1 MTEKNFGVVLRA
13 VDPGKL
19 GNLVKKN
26 LISEVTED
34 TDEGLTY
41 FKSGFSKRELK
52 VKLGLV
58 YDQDIIEYA
67 AQKDVVKTT
76 SEQTNSEIEKTDNT
90 PEVTE
95 KAEIPE
101 VQQESDL
108 NKKALKLKEKE
119 SDLNLKAIE
128 LSEKQAELENKII
141 NSNSENQNSI
151 MGDKVK
157 QKLRIEIP
165 EIYGTEYEDIY
176 NYAADLRTFKKLMK
190 NDWTEEEIIFSS
202 LVKSKK
208 TSLKASMTN
217 EEETKIDDFVK
228 FLFTIHGHSSSEMW
242 KKLRSIKQNN
252 DENVLQFFNRVV
264 KLFYA
269 CRNINVPE
277 TINDESHQQEIRN
290 IFISGLNNIELRKQL
305 NMNEVGIT
313 FENFGRTAQS
323 YSNALKSAEEITK
336 ALTVLN
342 IEASIMR
349 KREDSDRGYYRSR
362 SRDRKSDYE
371 RSRGRS
377 DSRDRSREDRIC
389 FRCGQAGHIVRNCR
403 ASSKTVSQYRK
414 RLDRSSSRDR
424 DRSYSRE
431 NSRDR
436 EHRVRFNENNN

>member
-1 MTEKNFGVVLRA
+1 MLEKRFGVVLRA

-58 YDQDIIEYA
+58 YDADIIEYA
-67 AQKDVVKTT
+67 VQKDVVKTT
-76 SEQTNSEIEKTDNT
+76 SEQINSEIEKTDSK
-90 PEVTE
+90 PEVPE
-95 KAEIPE
+95 KVELSE
-101 VQQESDL
+101 VQEESDL
-108 NKKALKLKEKE
+108 DK
-119 SDLNLKAIE
+119 
-128 LSEKQAELENKII
+128 
-141 NSNSENQNSI
+141 SI
-151 MGDKVK
+151 MGEKVK

-290 IFISGLNNIELRKQL
+290 IFISGLHNIELRKQL

-323 YSNALKSAEEITK
+323 YSNALKSAEEITN
-336 ALTVLN
+336 ALKVLN

-349 KREDSDRGYYRSR
+349 KREDTDRGYYRSR
-362 SRDRKSDYE
+362 SRDSRSDYE
-371 RSRGRS
+371 RSRERS
-377 DSRDRSREDRIC
+377 DSRDRNSYREERLC
-389 FRCGQAGHIVRNCR
+389 FRCGQKGHIVRNCR
-403 ASSKTVSQYRK
+403 ASARTVSQYRK

-431 NSRDR
+431 NSRER
-436 EHRVRFNENNN
+436 EPRVRFEESGNK

>member
-1 MTEKNFGVVLRA
+1 MTEKSFGVVTRA
-13 VDPGKL
+13 IDPGKL
-19 GNLVKKN
+19 GNLVKKS
-26 LISEVTED
+26 LISEVTD
-34 TDEGLTY
+34 NTDKGLTY

-58 YDQDIIEYA
+58 YDADIIEYA
-67 AQKDVVKTT
+67 VQKDVVKTT
-76 SEQTNSEIEKTDNT
+76 SEQINSEIEKTDSK
-90 PEVTE
+90 PEVPE
-95 KAEIPE
+95 KVELSE
-101 VQQESDL
+101 VQEESDL
-108 NKKALKLKEKE
+108 DK
-119 SDLNLKAIE
+119 
-128 LSEKQAELENKII
+128 
-141 NSNSENQNSI
+141 SI
-151 MGDKVK
+151 MGEKVK

-290 IFISGLNNIELRKQL
+290 IFISGLHNIELRKQL

-323 YSNALKSAEEITK
+323 YSNALKSAEEITN
-336 ALTVLN
+336 ALKVLN

-349 KREDSDRGYYRSR
+349 KREDTDRGYYRSR
-362 SRDRKSDYE
+362 SRDSRSDYE
-371 RSRGRS
+371 RSRERS
-377 DSRDRSREDRIC
+377 DSRDRNSYREERLC
-389 FRCGQAGHIVRNCR
+389 FRCGQKGHIVRNCR
-403 ASSKTVSQYRK
+403 ASARTVSQYRK

-431 NSRDR
+431 NSRER
-436 EHRVRFNENNN
+436 EPRVRFEESGNK

>member
-76 SEQTNSEIEKTDNT
+76 SDQTNSEIEKTDNT

-141 NSNSENQNSI
+141 NSNSENHNSI

-165 EIYGTEYEDIY
+165 EIYGTEY
-176 NYAADLRTFKKLMK
+176 
-190 NDWTEEEIIFSS
+190 
-202 LVKSKK
+202 
-208 TSLKASMTN
+208 
-217 EEETKIDDFVK
+217 
-228 FLFTIHGHSSSEMW
+228 
-242 KKLRSIKQNN
+242 
-252 DENVLQFFNRVV
+252 
-264 KLFYA
+264 
-269 CRNINVPE
+269 C
-277 TINDESHQQEIRN
+277 IR
-290 IFISGLNNIELRKQL
+290 
-305 NMNEVGIT
+305 
-313 FENFGRTAQS
+313 
-323 YSNALKSAEEITK
+323 
-336 ALTVLN
+336 
-342 IEASIMR
+342 
-349 KREDSDRGYYRSR
+349 
-362 SRDRKSDYE
+362 
-371 RSRGRS
+371 
-377 DSRDRSREDRIC
+377 
-389 FRCGQAGHIVRNCR
+389 
-403 ASSKTVSQYRK
+403 
-414 RLDRSSSRDR
+414 
-424 DRSYSRE
+424 
-431 NSRDR
+431 
-436 EHRVRFNENNN
+436 